1 VDIRQPQSFGEREKV
16 AAQCAA
22 ALSLSIPRYLDDM
35 KNATATAFNAMPD
48 RLFVVG
54 IDGKIA
60 YRGAR
65 GPRGFKPDK
74 LEAYLKKA
82 VTLPAK

>member
-1 VDIRQPQSFGEREKV
+1 
-16 AAQCAA
+16 
-22 ALSLSIPRYLDDM
+22 M
-35 KNATATAFNAMPD
+35 KNATATAYNAMPD

-65 GPRGFKPDK
+65 GPRGFKPDE

-82 VTLPAK
+82 TTLPAK